1 MNWWKRIL
9 AGALVVLW
17 VPMTM
22 HCSLESSLPGMEFLA
37 CCPDEEGAP
46 HQDSDCEDDAC
57 AVVESGSYKTENNR
71 VAVPTPTLVPALFL
85 TPLPSLDA
93 IPAVDLVAFDA
104 SPPELRTTWQFS
116 FRAALRPRAPSF
128 VS

>member
-1 MNWWKRIL
+1 MNWWKRLL
-9 AGALVVLW
+9 AGALVVLS

-22 HCSLESSLPGMEFLA
+22 HCSLESLAGMEFLV
-37 CCPDEEGAP
+37 CCPHEEAAP

-57 AVVESGSYKTENNR
+57 AVVESGCYKTENNR
-71 VAVPTPTLVPALFL
+71 VAVPTPMLVPVLLL
-85 TPLPSLDA
+85 TPLLRLEV
-93 IPAVDLVAFDA
+93 IPAVNHVAFDA